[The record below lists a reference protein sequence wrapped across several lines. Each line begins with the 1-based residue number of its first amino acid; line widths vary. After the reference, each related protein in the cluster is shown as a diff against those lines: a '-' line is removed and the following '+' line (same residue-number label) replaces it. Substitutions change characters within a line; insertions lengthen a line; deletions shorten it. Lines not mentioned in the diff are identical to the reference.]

1 MLDVP
6 AVSDGSRNGVG
17 SMRSS
22 YDGRLENRAARS
34 QRDASEQLCGSST
47 EMPHSRTVE
56 REAAA
61 GAQLSVGMPHSLP
74 TWNRGLRHVNPKQEE
89 Q

>member
-1 MLDVP
+1 
-6 AVSDGSRNGVG
+6 
-17 SMRSS
+17 
-22 YDGRLENRAARS
+22 
-34 QRDASEQLCGSST
+34 
-47 EMPHSRTVE
+47 MPHSRTVE